1 MCLKSWS
8 ENFTRF
14 VKMSSRAMRKLHG
27 DSMLNQLQVPSSS
40 SEDDDHDDVSDN
52 RGGSSVPIN
61 PFDLVS

>member
-1 MCLKSWS
+1 
-8 ENFTRF
+8 
-14 VKMSSRAMRKLHG
+14 MSSRAMRKLHG